1 MAESRQGR
9 DEHKVTPS
17 RGPAKEV
24 AALQDARRRAAD
36 DGAQVISHRTAM
48 PAATTILTPRLQLS
62 AVTRADGWELWELWN
77 KPAVRDALFGA
88 AALSID
94 RAMALV
100 DVCRERD
107 GRLWAVRSPLTTR
120 LLGCVSLCGWPQAS
134 LAEDAA
140 AAEFSMAMLPS
151 VQGRGYGFEA
161 ASAVLEQTI
170 RAAQVDAVHASVRR
184 GDAHGLSLIGRLG
197 FRATAERL
205 GRNGPCIDFS
215 LSASTFFSLLRARA
229 KLALGRPTDHLN
241 DSADAP
247 LRDVCATVMS
257 ARRTDD
263 FLDTDVMLEP

>member
-1 MAESRQGR
+1 
-9 DEHKVTPS
+9 
-17 RGPAKEV
+17 
-24 AALQDARRRAAD
+24 
-36 DGAQVISHRTAM
+36 M

-94 RAMALV
+94 TAMALV
-100 DVCRERD
+100 DACRERD

-134 LAEDAA
+134 LAEDAV

-197 FRATAERL
+197 FRAAAERL

-229 KLALGRPTDHLN
+229 KLALGRPTDRLN
-241 DSADAP
+241 DSADAQ
-247 LRDVCATVMS
+247 LRDVYATVMS
-257 ARRTDD
+257 ARHADD